1 MNPLN
6 KEILRLA
13 LPSMVSNI
21 TVPLLGLCD
30 VTIMGHVGGAES
42 IAAIAV
48 GSMIFNVM
56 YWLFAFL
63 RMSTSGL
70 TAQAFGAG
78 RQQECR
84 HILHHSLRLAL
95 VVALAIV
102 VLQVPLQ
109 WLTFWL
115 TNATGDV
122 ARLCM
127 PYFYICVWGAPA
139 VLGLYVVMGWL
150 VGMQDTRRPM
160 MIAIG
165 QNVMNIATSVV
176 LVLGF
181 DMGLTGVAIGTL
193 TAQWAGFAMGLGCVR
208 KKNSPPAPLRL
219 ERGVYTP
226 CGNNKGKDYILPSP
240 IGEGPGVR
248 LKGLGVRLK
257 RPGVRLEGLLSV
269 ALFLRTLCLVG
280 VNLWFTSAG
289 AAQGAL
295 TLAANT
301 LLMQLFMLFSYVM
314 DGFANAG
321 EALAGRFTGA
331 ADEQMLGRCVR
342 QLFAW
347 GGGAALLFT
356 IAYLLG
362 GPLILGLLTSD
373 GAVVAAACHYLPWA
387 VAIPAAGTAAFVW
400 DGIFIGTTRA
410 TGMLFACFW
419 GAVVFF
425 ALWLLLAGSM
435 GNHGLWLAF
444 IMFLLM
450 RGGVQTWLY
459 RKRN

>member
-1 MNPLN
+1 MAKTRNDRFFMNPLN

-78 RQQECR
+78 KQQECR
-84 HILHHSLRLAL
+84 YILYHSLRLAL

-115 TNATGDV
+115 MNATGDV

-139 VLGLYVVMGWL
+139 VMGLYVVMGWL

-165 QNVMNIATSVV
+165 QNVLNIATSVV

-193 TAQWAGFAMGLGCVR
+193 SAQWAGFAMGLGCVR
-208 KKNSPPAPLRL
+208 KKASPPTPLRL

-226 CGNNKGKDYILPSP
+226 CGSNKGRVYLLPSP
-240 IGEGPGVR
+240 IGEG
-248 LKGLGVRLK
+248 LGVRLV
-257 RPGVRLEGLLSV
+257 GLEWLEWLE
-269 ALFLRTLCLVG
+269 
-280 VNLWFTSAG
+280 W
-289 AAQGAL
+289 
-295 TLAANT
+295 
-301 LLMQLFMLFSYVM
+301 
-314 DGFANAG
+314 
-321 EALAGRFTGA
+321 LAG
-331 ADEQMLGRCVR
+331 L
-342 QLFAW
+342 
-347 GGGAALLFT
+347 
-356 IAYLLG
+356 
-362 GPLILGLLTSD
+362 
-373 GAVVAAACHYLPWA
+373 
-387 VAIPAAGTAAFVW
+387 
-400 DGIFIGTTRA
+400 
-410 TGMLFACFW
+410 
-419 GAVVFF
+419 
-425 ALWLLLAGSM
+425 
-435 GNHGLWLAF
+435 
-444 IMFLLM
+444 
-450 RGGVQTWLY
+450 
-459 RKRN
+459 